1 MTNNMQDTQPVTAAQ
16 PQNSRAMKAAQRRAA
31 LSPELRE
38 VLHMLKSLEA
48 ELDARQTTSR

>member
-1 MTNNMQDTQPVTAAQ
+1 MTNTMQDTQPVTAAQ
-16 PQNSRAMKAAQRRAA
+16 PQNASALKIAARKSA

-48 ELDARQTTSR
+48 ELEARQTTAR